1 MGTGP
6 VGEIR
11 THSRR
16 HLRPLRLP
24 IAARP
29 EILVGEEG
37 FEPSL
42 FALRATGFTDRRNT
56 AIVAALPCAER
67 ESNPQKGVFEA
78 PVSASCTIGAN
89 KKGHLLGVAFS
100 SNYFLELRY
109 TPPPI
114 CRLR

>member
-16 HLRPLRLP
+16 LLRPLRLP
-24 IAARP
+24 VAARP

-42 FALRATGFTDRRNT
+42 FAQGLPVLRTGATPPSLPLSRAPRGNRTPRKEFLR
-56 AIVAALPCAER
+56 LPCL
-67 ESNPQKGVFEA
+67 PVA
-78 PVSASCTIGAN
+78 PSAPI
-89 KKGHLLGVAFS
+89 KKATFLGVAFS
-100 SNYFLELRY
+100 SNFFSNYLTRHPRFAG
-109 TPPPI
+109 
-114 CRLR
+114 